1 MPNFLERLR
10 KRKREVLRGSI
21 NFVLSEIRAYKYMR
35 IISIYT
41 EPTKE
46 QIAQTVAL
54 DHVIFHNI
62 KWDTDGQKTELPKA
76 VAAPKELFEED
87 YDFSLE
93 GADFLSDNFGW
104 CVKSFSFDK

>member
-1 MPNFLERLR
+1 M
-10 KRKREVLRGSI
+10 K
-21 NFVLSEIRAYKYMR
+21 
-35 IISIYT
+35 IISISVT
-41 EPTKE
+41 PTKE

-54 DHVIFHNI
+54 DHDIFHNI

-87 YDFSLE
+87 YDFSLG